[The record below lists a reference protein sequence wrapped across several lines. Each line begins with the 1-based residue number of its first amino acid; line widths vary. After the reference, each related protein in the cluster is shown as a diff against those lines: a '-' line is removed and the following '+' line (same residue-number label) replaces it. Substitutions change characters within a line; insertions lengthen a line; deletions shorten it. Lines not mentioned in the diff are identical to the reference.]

1 MTDPKKKA
9 EAARK
14 VAFLM
19 GSDSDLPT
27 LLGAFEILDDL
38 QIGYHVRVL
47 SAHRTPDETMAFVR
61 DAKKKGIQVLVGAAG
76 MAAHLAGTL
85 AAHSRLPVIG
95 IPIDSG
101 PYNGHDALLSTVM
114 MPPGVPVGTV
124 GIGKAGAKNAALF
137 AARILALSDPALAE
151 RLEARV
157 ESERKKVL
165 GKDAEVRKQYGC

>member
-1 MTDPKKKA
+1 MSVQNRP
-9 EAARK
+9 

-27 LLGAFEILDDL
+27 LESAFEILDEL
-38 QIGYHVRVL
+38 GIGYHVRVL
-47 SAHRTPDETMAFVR
+47 SAHRTPAEVQAFVH
-61 DAKKKGIQVLVGAAG
+61 DARQKGIKVLVGAAG

-85 AAHSRLPVIG
+85 AAHTRLPVIG

-101 PYNGHDALLSTVM
+101 PYVGHDALLSTVM

-137 AARILALSDPALAE
+137 AARILALGDPALAE
-151 RLEARV
+151 RLEQRS
-157 ESERKKVL
+157 EQERKKVL
-165 GKDAEVRKQYGC
+165 AKDAEVRKRYGC